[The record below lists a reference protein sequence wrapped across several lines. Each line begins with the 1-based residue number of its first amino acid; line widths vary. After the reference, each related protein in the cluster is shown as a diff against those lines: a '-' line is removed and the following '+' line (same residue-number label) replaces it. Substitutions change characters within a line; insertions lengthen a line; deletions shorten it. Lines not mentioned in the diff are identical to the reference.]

1 MKRIRISLC
10 ATSLVLS
17 LLACQQLQRGAMTAG
32 PVEGAGDEWRTIGG
46 DAGRTYFSRLTD
58 INTGN
63 AGRLGL
69 AWEFQTN
76 THRVLEATPIVI
88 DGVMYV
94 SGPLGRVWSLEAVS
108 GKLRWSFEPE
118 VDMQVNRSACCD
130 WANRGVAVRDGRVFV
145 AALDGWLYA
154 LDAQSGK
161 VLWKAD
167 TIFDRSRGYTS
178 TGAPEVTRDLVL
190 IGNAGGEY
198 DTRGY
203 VTAYDMKTGRQAWRF
218 WIIPRDPRLGPQE
231 APYLEAALKTW
242 SRESRWD
249 VGGGGNAWDAIVY
262 DAVTDTVFVGTGN
275 GGPYS
280 AADRSPGGGDN
291 LYLSSIVALDP
302 NTGVPRWHYQ
312 QVPGDQWDFTA
323 TQPMVLTDLS
333 IDGLRRP
340 VILHAPKNGFLYVLD
355 RRDGTLL
362 RAHKLVKVN
371 WTTGIDPATARP
383 LPNPAADYSKG
394 PAIVFPAA
402 LGARNWHPMAWS
414 PNTRLLYASVLEM
427 GNLLFRRTDGKAPR
441 LARRLNN
448 GSAMIMTPQLPR
460 ALAQLPP
467 PLQEAVKAS
476 PEWADQEGLK
486 GRSFLR
492 AIDPLT
498 GRTVWQV
505 EQSGWWDRAGVL
517 ATAGDLVFHGTDTGH
532 FNVYDARSGALL
544 RSIDVGTAIVAAPMT
559 YQIGGVQYV
568 AVAAARGGGGWA
580 QTQPTSAQYKYGN
593 AGRILVFK
601 LDGGAVTKPPPL
613 THAPIPAPPPQKPG
627 VTAQTIA
634 RGQALF
640 MANCA
645 ICHSNQTGSNV
656 ADLRRM
662 QGSHRIFREIVL
674 GGAMLPAGMPRWD
687 DVFTEAEVDAIH
699 AYLIA
704 LQGQAHADYQRALK
718 EGTDP
723 DTQAAMTA
731 LRAH

>member
-1 MKRIRISLC
+1 M
-10 ATSLVLS
+10 S
-17 LLACQQLQRGAMTAG
+17 LLLVFVACQHLQRTA
-32 PVEGAGDEWRTIGG
+32 PVATTIEGAGDEWRTIGG

-94 SGPLGRVWSLEAVS
+94 SGPLGRVWALDAAS
-108 GKLRWSFEPE
+108 GKLVWSFEPE

-145 AALDGWLYA
+145 AALDSWLYA
-154 LDAQSGK
+154 LDAKNGN

-167 TIFDRSRGYTS
+167 TIIDRSRGYTS
-178 TGAPEVTRDLVL
+178 TGAPEVTRDLVI

-203 VTAYDMKTGRQAWRF
+203 VTAYDMQTGREAWRF
-218 WIIPRDPRLGPQE
+218 WIVPRDPRLGPQE
-231 APYLEAALKTW
+231 TPYLEAALKTW
-242 SRESRWD
+242 SKDSRWD

-302 NTGVPRWHYQ
+302 KTGVPRWHYQ

-333 IDGLRRP
+333 IDGRRRP

-355 RRDGTLL
+355 RRDGQLL
-362 RAHKLVKVN
+362 RTHKLVKVN
-371 WTTGIDPATARP
+371 WTTGIDPATDRP
-383 LPNPAADYSKG
+383 IPNPAADYSKM
-394 PAIVFPAA
+394 PAIVFPAVP
-402 LGARNWHPMAWS
+402 GARNWHPMAWS
-414 PNTRLLYASVLEM
+414 PQTGLLYAPVQEM
-427 GNLLFRRTDGKAPR
+427 GNLLFRLSDGKAPR
-441 LARRLNN
+441 FARRMNA
-448 GSAMIMTPQLPR
+448 GSAMIFTADLPR
-460 ALAQLPP
+460 ALPHLPP
-467 PLQEAVKAS
+467 PLQEAVKDS

-492 AIDPLT
+492 AIDPSS

-505 EQSGWWDRAGVL
+505 EQSTWSDRAGVL
-517 ATAGDLVFHGTDTGH
+517 ATAGGLVFHGTDTGH
-532 FNVYDARSGALL
+532 FNVYDAGSGALL
-544 RSIDVGTAIVAAPMT
+544 KSIDVGTSIVAAPMT
-559 YQIGGVQYV
+559 YKIGGVQYV
-568 AVAAARGGGGWA
+568 AVAAARGGGGWGY
-580 QTQPTSAQYKYGN
+580 TTPTSAQYKYGN

-601 LDGGAVTKPPPL
+601 LDGGAVAKPPRI
-613 THAPIPAPPPQKPG
+613 THQPIPAPPPQKPG
-627 VTAQTIA
+627 VTTQTTAQ
-634 RGQALF
+634 GQALF
-640 MANCA
+640 MADCA

-656 ADLRRM
+656 ADLRRI
-662 QGSHRIFREIVL
+662 QGSHQIFREIVL

-687 DVFTEAEVDAIH
+687 DVFSEAEADAIH

-704 LQGQAHADYQRALK
+704 LQGQAHAEYQRALR

-723 DTQAAMTA
+723 DMQAAMTA